1 MSIESSIIGFLADRL
16 TETVTVNGQS
26 TTVPVS
32 VSAETPPGPPGKY
45 VVVERTGGGEEQS
58 GLLRATFAIRSCAP
72 TIGGAMGLSGRVR
85 TAMRLLPTLHCV
97 FSCRCTREYNFSN
110 PADKH
115 RRRYQAVFDV
125 LYLED

>member
-1 MSIESSIIGFLADRL
+1 MSIESSIIGFLSDRL
-16 TETVTVNGQS
+16 TETATVNGVS
-26 TTVPVS
+26 TTAHIP

-45 VVVERTGGGEEQS
+45 VVVERTGGGEEQT
-58 GLLRATFAIRSCAP
+58 GLLRATFAVRSCAP
-72 TIGGAMGLSGRVR
+72 TLMEAMGLSGRVR
-85 TAMRLLPTLHCV
+85 TAMRLLPTLPCV